1 MPTTITHGHHPPT
14 QSSGRPHHLTHL
26 AATIRAHGGT
36 AVVALSHTA
45 HPVLYVRHRDR
56 TIPVVLVQDIRGG
69 WSFVWGRTGWADSSQ
84 TEALAAY
91 LADPGAPAT
100 PTGTPPATTRR
111 PAVSSSTFS
120 NTTSNSKGA

>member
-1 MPTTITHGHHPPT
+1 MPTTITHRHQPPT
-14 QSSGRPHHLTHL
+14 QSNTSRPHHLSRL
-26 AATIRAHGGT
+26 ATAIRAYGGT

-45 HPVLYVRHRDR
+45 HPVLYVRHQDR

-91 LADPGAPAT
+91 LAGAGAPA
-100 PTGTPPATTRR
+100 PRPP
-111 PAVSSSTFS
+111 PPPPPPP
-120 NTTSNSKGA
+120 